1 MPDIFDNWIV
11 RIHNNLK
18 INGES
23 VNSKDYVFFNVEM
36 IEKAARHTVKF
47 IKSCQTCQQNKDE
60 LLALSEQFPQMLDTI
75 SGRRQFTNRL
85 DKVLKHLRK
94 EHGIYP
100 KGYFTGLY
108 TMVGVLAGFAV
119 SLIVTGLKILS
130 FFSSMLI
137 FLGLGTI
144 IGWVWGLIKDGKIA
158 RSQKQL

>member
-108 TMVGVLAGFAV
+108 TMVGVLTGFAV
-119 SLIVTGLKILS
+119 SLIVTSLKILS

-144 IGWVWGLIKDGKIA
+144 IGWIWGLSKDGKIA

>member
-1 MPDIFDNWIV
+1 MPDIFENWLV
-11 RIHNNLK
+11 KIHNNLK
-18 INGES
+18 VNREKI
-23 VNSKDYVFFNVEM
+23 NSKDFVFFNVDLV
-36 IEKAARHTVKF
+36 EKAAGHTIKF

-60 LLALSEQFPQMLDTI
+60 LLALSTQFPQLLDTI

-85 DKVLKHLRK
+85 DKVLTHLRK

-108 TMVGVLAGFAV
+108 TMLGVLSGFAI
-119 SLIVTGLKILS
+119 SLIITGLKILS

-144 IGWVWGLIKDGKIA
+144 IGWLTGVIKDSKIA
-158 RSQKQL
+158 KAQKQL